1 MGSSPSADRSAM
13 ADRARLVLSVED
25 NPQNSMLVDKVL
37 TGAGYR
43 VVHAV
48 DGPAALRLAGAE
60 RPDVVLLDIHLPGF
74 DGFEALRR
82 LRAMPALQGVPM
94 LALTADV
101 LRGDRS
107 AILASGFD
115 DYLPKPYRIDELLT
129 MVQRHCP
136 P

>member
-1 MGSSPSADRSAM
+1 M
-13 ADRARLVLSVED
+13 AEHGRLVLSVED

-37 TGAGYR
+37 RGAGYR

-48 DGPAALRLAGAE
+48 DGTAALRAAGAE

-82 LRAMPALQGVPM
+82 LRALPGLEKIPM

-101 LRGDRS
+101 LRGDRG
-107 AILASGFD
+107 AILAGGFD
-115 DYLPKPYRIDELLT
+115 DYLAKPYRIDELLA
-129 MVQRHCP
+129 MVERHCP
-136 P
+136 RAGGEPVK